1 MPIRKLL
8 LVFVIACSSS
18 FIQAQKLYTWCP
30 SQAPIAPR
38 GGFLKGQQINL
49 VFFDARAFTKKS
61 KVECESQ
68 QFLDEITSTIKRA
81 YPSAEIKV
89 LGSDSYWEDAAP
101 NTVTMKIAIS
111 AHHAAFGA
119 NVSVGI
125 GSVGG
130 EFSWGVMPEG
140 KWNALTGFRV
150 ELIDNRNQS
159 RTTQRVIQKMESRPN
174 MGGYRTARNAL
185 DVTFSGAIGDMV
197 FLIDEA
203 LR

>member
-1 MPIRKLL
+1 M
-8 LVFVIACSSS
+8 
-18 FIQAQKLYTWCP
+18 
-30 SQAPIAPR
+30 
-38 GGFLKGQQINL
+38 KGQQVNL
-49 VFFDARAFTKKS
+49 VFFDARAFTNKS

-68 QFLDEITSTIKRA
+68 QFLDEITSTIRRA
-81 YPSAEIKV
+81 YPAARINV
-89 LGSDSYWEDAAP
+89 LGNELYWEDAAP
-101 NTVTMKIAIS
+101 NVITMKIAIS

-150 ELIDNRNQS
+150 EVIDNRVQS
-159 RTTQRVIQKMESRPN
+159 KTTQRIIQKMESRPN
-174 MGGYRTARNAL
+174 MGGYRTAKNAL
-185 DVTFSGAIGDMV
+185 DVTFSGAIGDLV
-197 FLIDEA
+197 FLMDEF